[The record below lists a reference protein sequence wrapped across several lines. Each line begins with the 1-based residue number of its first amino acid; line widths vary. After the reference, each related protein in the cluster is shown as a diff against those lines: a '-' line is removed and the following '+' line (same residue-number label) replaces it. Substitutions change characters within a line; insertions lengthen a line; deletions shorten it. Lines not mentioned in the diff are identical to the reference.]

1 MPSSAA
7 LDSSEP
13 TEGKDGAS
21 HFFANKLGRIA
32 LLALEEVA
40 GREGLRVIL
49 SSARMHDRL
58 DDYPHNNFAPEFPFE
73 ELSAILRA
81 MEELHG
87 PRTGRRLAR
96 RMGRACFRIGAA
108 DMRPVLGAADLL
120 FRILPLQMR
129 FRIGFEVLAHVLTRF
144 SDQVVEL
151 DEPSAAEHEGM
162 LDDVLERPGI
172 TREVVL
178 QQDPENLVRDP
189 DHVLALHAVAARH
202 DVLDEQRFLVVEL
215 DEDERNFIWI
225 THRCGVCW
233 GRTTEG
239 PCCDLTVGLLEEALY
254 WLGGG
259 ADFFIEES
267 ACIAAG
273 DPTCIIRIGKHPLMV
288 ETATGD

>member
-151 DEPSAAEHEGM
+151 DE
-162 LDDVLERPGI
+162 
-172 TREVVL
+172 
-178 QQDPENLVRDP
+178 
-189 DHVLALHAVAARH
+189 
-202 DVLDEQRFLVVEL
+202 
-215 DEDERNFIWI
+215 DERNFIWI